1 MLKSF
6 FIVFGV
12 VALLQGC
19 AQHDDEP
26 YHKTIPGKLAL
37 NRADLL
43 MPQSQ
48 GNSDAVVKVLSTDV
62 VDRTILMDL
71 QMPSLTMAQEKTLP
85 THITQYYCKNKD
97 IRKLLTSGIDYHISV
112 FNLDR
117 VLMASFDINDA
128 QCL

>member
-37 NRADLL
+37 NRAPL
-43 MPQSQ
+43 QSFE
-48 GNSDAVVKVLSTDV
+48 SPA
-62 VDRTILMDL
+62 I
-71 QMPSLTMAQEKTLP
+71 
-85 THITQYYCKNKD
+85 
-97 IRKLLTSGIDYHISV
+97 
-112 FNLDR
+112 
-117 VLMASFDINDA
+117 
-128 QCL
+128 